1 MFNRLFFKVYL
12 TIIATLILVVAV
24 SALVWRSGPEMEA
37 ARHAF
42 EMASGV
48 AMAAL
53 ADPGAPID
61 EQQRAVERLA
71 GLMKV
76 DLALYSAD
84 NRLLGSS
91 GEALPL
97 PNEADDGNHWFQRG
111 RGPVWSFRLRDGRII
126 VVRPPIET
134 RRGGVG
140 FFGYLALVAL
150 LLGIGSYPIVRGLT
164 RRLERLQRGVE
175 SLGAGDLTARVKVEG
190 KDEVARVAESFNRAA
205 KRIEELVGAHKMLLA
220 HASHELRTPLTR
232 LRMGVEFLR
241 DKADPAR
248 RGELERDIA
257 ELDQLI
263 DEILLSSRLDALHE
277 LEHVEDVDLLALAA
291 EEAARFE
298 HATVTGEPI
307 TVRGDA
313 RLLRRL
319 VRNLIEN
326 AERHG
331 APPIEIEVA
340 KTASAAELRVFDHG
354 PGVAEAD
361 RERIFEPFY
370 SATVAGESRRGV
382 GLGLALVRQIAR
394 RHGGDVKPVP
404 GRDGR
409 SGFVV
414 SLEPVATTQQQS

>member
-1 MFNRLFFKVYL
+1 MFGFLNRLYVKVYL
-12 TIIATLILVVAV
+12 TIVATLFLVVAV
-24 SALVWRSGPEMEA
+24 SALVWRAGPEAEV
-37 ARHAF
+37 ARKSF
-42 EMASGV
+42 EMAGALV
-48 AMAAL
+48 AAAL
-53 ADPGAPID
+53 ADPNAAPAD
-61 EQQRAVERLA
+61 QQKAVDRLA
-71 GLMKV
+71 GLLET
-76 DLALYSAD
+76 DLALYDAD
-84 NRLLGSS
+84 NRLLAASGST
-91 GEALPL
+91 LPA
-97 PNEADDGNHWFQRG
+97 PPERRRGKPWFFRPLRG
-111 RGPVWSFRLRDGRII
+111 VWSFRLPDGRVFVARAPFDHDHDVI
-126 VVRPPIET
+126 
-134 RRGGVG
+134 
-140 FFGYLALVAL
+140 FFHIAVVAL
-150 LLGIGSYPIVRGLT
+150 LLGVGAFPVVRGLT

-175 SLGAGDLTARVKVEG
+175 SLGAGDLSTRVKVEG

-205 KRIEELVGAHKMLLA
+205 KRIEELVGAHRMLLA

-232 LRMGVEFLR
+232 LRMGIELLK
-241 DKADPAR
+241 DKADPER
-248 RGELERDIA
+248 RAELERDIA

-298 HATVTGEPI
+298 HATVTGAPV

-340 KTASAAELRVFDHG
+340 KAGTAVELRVLDHG
-354 PGVAEAD
+354 PGIAEAD
-361 RERIFEPFY
+361 RERIFEPFFR
-370 SATVAGESRRGV
+370 ATVAGETRAGA

-394 RHGGDVKPVP
+394 RHGGDVKAVR
-404 GRDGR
+404 GQDGR

-414 SLEPVATTQQQS
+414 SL